1 MDDGA
6 KTPSSSVQTGSI
18 LKDEYLEQSLE
29 DAARM
34 IRYASDGKISD
45 PSELKYIQKLVKI
58 TELIKKDLAT
68 QTLNGEDLAE
78 FYSSLA
84 IMSHLLF
91 PVTMESLRKRERITK
106 TLKNETGGSAQ
117 KKIRKRLYE
126 EKGLLFFMVTVLLF
140 ALMITPFMASYS
152 LTGSDI
158 VTRLDK
164 NIKDLIELKK
174 DQARESVCNQDN
186 EESDP
191 KKNPQN
197 PKKNTQDAKRILIN
211 DLYIQLDRWNN
222 NFLGYWVSKINK
234 EQDLVQNKVSNSSES
249 TNDKQKSKSNQSEGD
264 QIKKTPDKDEGENK
278 EIILKDDDL
287 KRMQARLP
295 IKSKGIIILQTVNQ
309 VILPLLFGFCGT
321 AVFLTRRI
329 IQSIQSHTYTGVH
342 TTTFLRVI
350 LGSFCGFFLGYLGST
365 NELVNLLTFDV
376 SPNAGKPDLSLVS
389 PLTLAFVG
397 GYSVDILVSILNR
410 FIYAVTND
418 DKYLPTSEMIN
429 KKVDPDKLLPKG

>member
-6 KTPSSSVQTGSI
+6 KPPRSPIQTES
-18 LKDEYLEQSLE
+18 LPKDEYLKQALE

-45 PSELKYIQKLVKI
+45 PNELKYIQKLVKI
-58 TELIKKDLAT
+58 TELIKNDLDSNT
-68 QTLNGEDLAE
+68 INGVDLAE

-91 PVTMESLRKRERITK
+91 PVTMESLRKRERMTES
-106 TLKNETGGSAQ
+106 LKNEAGGYLFGSVQ
-117 KKIRKRLYE
+117 KKIWKRLCE
-126 EKGLLFFMVTVLLF
+126 EKGLLIFMVTVMIF
-140 ALMITPFMASYS
+140 ALVITPLMTSYS

-174 DQARESVCNQDN
+174 DQAVKSQSIEQSGETKSGHSKKDRTQSSKLPASSDN
-186 EESDP
+186 EKSASQ
-191 KKNPQN
+191 KNIL
-197 PKKNTQDAKRILIN
+197 DAKRVLIN
-211 DLYIQLDRWNN
+211 DLYIQFDCWNN
-222 NFLGYWVSKINK
+222 TFLGCLVFKINK
-234 EQDLVQNKVSNSSES
+234 EQESGQNK
-249 TNDKQKSKSNQSEGD
+249 
-264 QIKKTPDKDEGENK
+264 GEDK
-278 EIILKDDDL
+278 EILLEDDDL
-287 KRMQARLP
+287 KRMKAHLP
-295 IKSKGIIILQTVNQ
+295 IKSKGLIILQTVNQ

-329 IQSIQSHTYTGVH
+329 IQSIQSHTYTGV
-342 TTTFLRVI
+342 TTITFMRII

-397 GYSVDILVSILNR
+397 GYSVDILVTILNR

-429 KKVDPDKLLPKG
+429 KKVDTDKLLPKG